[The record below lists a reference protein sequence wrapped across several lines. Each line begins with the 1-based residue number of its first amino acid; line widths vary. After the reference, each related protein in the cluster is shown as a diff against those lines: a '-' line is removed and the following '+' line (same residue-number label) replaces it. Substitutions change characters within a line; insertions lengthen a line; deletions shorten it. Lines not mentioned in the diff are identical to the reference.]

1 MKTYLV
7 HYKEWAD
14 SIHWALDPGWIKKS
28 KVIQVNN
35 PIELNDMFQNIEKIE
50 MIE

>member
-14 SIHWALDPGWIKKS
+14 SIIWALDGEWITKS
-28 KVIQVNN
+28 KVVEVNN

-50 MIE
+50 RIY

>member
-14 SIHWALDPGWIKKS
+14 PIHWALDGGWITKS
-28 KVIQVNN
+28 KVVKVND
-35 PIELNDMFQNIEKIE
+35 PIELNDMFQNIESIN
-50 MIE
+50 IIY